1 MSVKANDTYRISC
14 MAGLSSDRI
23 TSFVMLYQP
32 LVGGDG
38 ILVYLT
44 MMAEA
49 QNRTALEHRR
59 MFTLMQNIS
68 ADTFERARMRL
79 ESYMLVRTFRK
90 SSKTHDSYVYIL
102 NLPMGPQD
110 FFGSSYMRRMYTEAV
125 GDRQATLTKGI
136 LCESAVPVE
145 QYSEITVQTRNIATM
160 DFDNETEY
168 VTVSPRYSFSGSDD
182 DTIQFDYET
191 FLVNT
196 SALVFPAELRTQ
208 ETMYQIGHNA
218 TLYGISPKRMSSLV
232 CHCVNLETMSFDER
246 KFDILCRKEKPDE
259 TVTSDD
265 PYDMSPVSFLMAR
278 QSGKPVSKADRMVID
293 VLGKEMHFPNE
304 VINVLLEYALA
315 RCDNRLNTNYI
326 SAIAGTWARKGI
338 DTKQK
343 ALDDLAS
350 IQNKPAQQR
359 KAPAKQPKREVAM
372 PAYWNSRNETDQQTL
387 SEDRLKILQQ
397 MQKEMEK

>member
-14 MAGLSSDRI
+14 MAGLSSDRL

-90 SSKTHDSYVYIL
+90 SSKTHDSYVYML

-136 LCESAVPVE
+136 LCESAVPV
-145 QYSEITVQTRNIATM
+145 
-160 DFDNETEY
+160 
-168 VTVSPRYSFSGSDD
+168 
-182 DTIQFDYET
+182 
-191 FLVNT
+191 
-196 SALVFPAELRTQ
+196 
-208 ETMYQIGHNA
+208 
-218 TLYGISPKRMSSLV
+218 
-232 CHCVNLETMSFDER
+232 
-246 KFDILCRKEKPDE
+246 
-259 TVTSDD
+259 
-265 PYDMSPVSFLMAR
+265 
-278 QSGKPVSKADRMVID
+278 
-293 VLGKEMHFPNE
+293 
-304 VINVLLEYALA
+304 
-315 RCDNRLNTNYI
+315 
-326 SAIAGTWARKGI
+326 
-338 DTKQK
+338 
-343 ALDDLAS
+343 
-350 IQNKPAQQR
+350 
-359 KAPAKQPKREVAM
+359 
-372 PAYWNSRNETDQQTL
+372 
-387 SEDRLKILQQ
+387 
-397 MQKEMEK
+397 